1 MNHNVSIWY
10 AEHLLCH
17 PQRGGTHR
25 LRTTDLASWELKVCM
40 FSLWSRS
47 WSIGNVSVDARKRVK
62 PVKYQTGQ
70 IWPLSQ
76 EWENQVL
83 GFHLNF
89 CIPTPWIPQKQTSN
103 SAVYTSAG
111 NRNLLPM
118 AGLTSSVVISC
129 HWVVED
135 KVRIHFYVLRS
146 LK

>member
-103 SAVYTSAG
+103 SAVYTLLQETG
-111 NRNLLPM
+111 ICFPWLVLLPLLWSLVT
-118 AGLTSSVVISC
+118 GLWKIRSVYTSMCS
-129 HWVVED
+129 EA
-135 KVRIHFYVLRS
+135 
-146 LK
+146 